1 MTYDEIID
9 AFKGTIDR
17 AATATRGK
25 PKAFRTI
32 QVDAGGAIVVA
43 TGGHGM
49 DLGEI
54 QDSQEPTGFI
64 SIPIPESGIPRS
76 LVKGILD
83 AYWTNTDR
91 PRGFDVTCGVLT
103 AQTP

>member
-9 AFKGTIDR
+9 AFKGTIDQ
-17 AATATRGK
+17 AATATQDK
-25 PKAFRTI
+25 PRAFRTI
-32 QVDAGGAIVVA
+32 QVDKVGAVVVTAGE
-43 TGGHGM
+43 HGM
-49 DLGEI
+49 DLGEV
-54 QDSQEPTGFI
+54 QDYIEPTGFI

-83 AYWTNTDR
+83 TYWTNTDK